1 MSPNIFWLDIPHLAF
16 WHQTMI
22 KFSTAIKALSEVSWD
37 GGEQWSKC
45 CKGWNFWHSVRNL
58 LWKLETSRCSWI
70 IRSTQ
75 GEKKILRNFH
85 VGLTCWVLASMRDEM
100 AWLPAGMS
108 VQFWVCGVVS
118 VELAEGISQIDSL
131 LMCLVLVCPYL
142 VVPKTATTSSLSFW
156 VFWGHQ
162 PNWKPSLNQR
172 IDATCCHPFAQLR
185 IRTQGH
191 KIRNTKLHKWT
202 SQ

>member
-75 GEKKILRNFH
+75 GEKKNIEKFPCWLDMLGACKHAWWNGMIASWHECPILSLRRRVSGASRRHFSNWFPVDLFGSCMSLSCCSQNCYDLITQLLSILR
-85 VGLTCWVLASMRDEM
+85 
-100 AWLPAGMS
+100 
-108 VQFWVCGVVS
+108 
-118 VELAEGISQIDSL
+118 
-131 LMCLVLVCPYL
+131 
-142 VVPKTATTSSLSFW
+142 
-156 VFWGHQ
+156 
-162 PNWKPSLNQR
+162 PS
-172 IDATCCHPFAQLR
+172 AQLKTVIESTDWCNLLPPICSAKNQNPR
-185 IRTQGH
+185 PQNQKH
-191 KIRNTKLHKWT
+191 KVT
-202 SQ
+202 

>member
-1 MSPNIFWLDIPHLAF
+1 
-16 WHQTMI
+16 MI

-45 CKGWNFWHSVRNL
+45 CKGWKFWHSVRNL

-75 GEKKILRNFH
+75 PEKKHSEISMLAWH
-85 VGLTCWVLASMRDEM
+85 VGCFAPWNYLRLH
-100 AWLPAGMS
+100 
-108 VQFWVCGVVS
+108 QFWVCGVVS